1 MVGIGGRSK
10 GCKTCRRRRVK
21 CDEGK
26 PHCQRCCKANI
37 QCDGYIQYAEFVD
50 VTSQLTSKRSSKKAK
65 STVLS
70 SAGSTGSN
78 DSVVELPF
86 MPLTVNPAFDE
97 QIVFTSHLINRLFSW
112 ATDPNSPASASWIL
126 SLTCPTEDEQGVST
140 SSLRALATA
149 YFGKTHGHYELVR
162 KGAGF
167 YSRALTSL
175 REKLQDSSHVL
186 GDEVLVAIICMGIYE
201 LVTFDQP
208 NGWLHHYKGLARL
221 TALRGPHCFQAGIAH
236 ALLPTLRS
244 CISIGYIVER
254 KRCFL
259 DDLEWKTIPWAIKGI
274 DSKEPIS
281 HLHDYLS
288 DLPGFLED
296 MDRVVNWP
304 AYEPG
309 LDDFKAAYGGRVYAT
324 LEAVY
329 TWRWDWEQKFPNAT
343 YLISPKDLDAEVTLG
358 LPHSPFQSIIW
369 FSNAYRATELITY
382 NCIRLIATRALE
394 ISGISI
400 DIPLSEVNSTDPL
413 MPMQGTRH
421 DVAVETCRMMNYHL
435 HVLRRSSGAFMLLF
449 PLNVSYIHLEGDNEG
464 AKTWL
469 EGVMAVVADM
479 HGFEIG
485 RKENL
490 PRQAQLTGTG
500 TKAPTPA

>member
-21 CDEGK
+21 CDECK
-26 PHCQRCCKANI
+26 PHCQRCRKANVE
-37 QCDGYIQYAEFVD
+37 CDGYNQYAEFVD
-50 VTSQLTSKRSSKKAK
+50 VTPQLISKLSSQETRSSTA
-65 STVLS
+65 LS
-70 SAGSTGSN
+70 PTESAESN

-112 ATDPNSPASASWIL
+112 AMDPNSPESASWIF
-126 SLTCPTEDEQGVST
+126 SLTCPPENQRGLST

-149 YFGKTHGHYELVR
+149 YFGKTHGHSDLIR

-175 REKLQDSSHVL
+175 RGKLQDPTLVL
-186 GDEVLVAIICMGIYE
+186 GDEVLVAIVCMGIYE

-208 NGWLHHYKGLARL
+208 HGWLHHYKGLARL
-221 TALRGPHCFQAGIAH
+221 THLRGPHCFQAGVAH
-236 ALLPTLRS
+236 TLLPTLRS
-244 CISIGYIVER
+244 CICIGFLVER

-259 DDLEWKTIPWAIKGI
+259 EDPEWKTTPWAMTGFE
-274 DSKEPIS
+274 SKEPVS
-281 HLHDYLS
+281 YLHDHLS

-304 AYEPG
+304 ADEPG

-329 TWRWDWEQKFPNAT
+329 AWRWDWEQRFPHAT
-343 YLISPKDLDAEVTLG
+343 YLISPKDLDPEATLG
-358 LPHSPFQSIIW
+358 LPHSPFESIIW
-369 FSNAYRATELITY
+369 FPNGYRATELITY

-400 DIPLSEVNSTDPL
+400 DIPLTEANSTDPL

-421 DVAVETCRMMNYHL
+421 DVAIETCRMMNYHL

-449 PLNVSYIHLEGDNEG
+449 PLNVSYLHLEGDYEG
-464 AKTWL
+464 AKSWL
-469 EGVMAVVADM
+469 EGVMAVVADT

-490 PRQAQLTGTG
+490 PRQAEGVRYLENTRH
-500 TKAPTPA
+500 